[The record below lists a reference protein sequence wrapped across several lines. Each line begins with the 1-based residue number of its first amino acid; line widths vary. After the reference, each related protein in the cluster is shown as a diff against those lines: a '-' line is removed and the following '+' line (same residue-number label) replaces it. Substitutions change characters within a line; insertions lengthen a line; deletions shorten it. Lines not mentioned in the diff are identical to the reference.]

1 MRELF
6 RKKHELWLRML
17 YGAFALPKGEE
28 FDRLLDFAAIE
39 LRHLKW
45 LATDMV
51 RQGFDFDWD
60 RGQVPIVHVTSHG
73 IYEALLESLRDVERA
88 YGAGALYERMQ
99 SDEAYMQNAL
109 ERMLQSDPIEI
120 TAFSKELRYENLDG
134 VSLQALV
141 QFLFEESYK
150 EYELIVTYFYS
161 AMHTDSVRLYSIFED
176 LIYESIYH
184 LKSFSVL
191 MAKLGILTLPRT
203 VMKEVYKFEDL
214 KSFLEKGI
222 EEELAAKEECKKL
235 ATSIKDEE
243 LSRFFSYIDN
253 QENYHIEL
261 MKEAIA
267 LLR

>member
-6 RKKHELWLRML
+6 RKKHELWLRFL

-39 LRHLKW
+39 FRHLKW
-45 LATDMV
+45 LAKEMLA
-51 RQGFDFDWD
+51 QGLDFDWD
-60 RGQVPIVHVTSHG
+60 RGQVSIVHVTSHG
-73 IYEALLESLRDVERA
+73 IYEALIESLRSIERT
-88 YGAGALYERMQ
+88 YGVGALFDRIR
-99 SDEAYMQNAL
+99 SDEAYMQDAL
-109 ERMLQSDPIEI
+109 ERMLQDEPIEI
-120 TAFSKELRYENLDG
+120 TAFSKSLHYENLDG
-134 VSLQALV
+134 ESLQALV

-161 AMHTDSVRLYSIFED
+161 AMHTDSVGLYSIFED

-214 KSFLEKGI
+214 RSFLEKGI
-222 EEELAAKEECKKL
+222 EEELAAKEECKRL
-235 ATSIKDEE
+235 AAAIKDEE

-267 LLR
+267 LLG